1 MSNASKPCIQKSQRR
16 YKAYWEQVSYILLLL
31 DCQMTS
37 LTISMF
43 SVIGIVVFCGPIRTR
58 FVYSMDDL
66 VENGANMMI
75 EVMRQ
80 AFHDLGTLLADHEGK
95 SYKMPKTSF
104 LQFDNCG
111 VNKVR

>member
-1 MSNASKPCIQKSQRR
+1 MLC
-16 YKAYWEQVSYILLLL
+16 
-31 DCQMTS
+31 
-37 LTISMF
+37 
-43 SVIGIVVFCGPIRTR
+43 SVIGIVVVCGPIRTR

-80 AFHDLGTLLADHEGK
+80 AFHDLGALLADYNGK
-95 SYKMPKTSF
+95 SYNMPKTTF

-111 VNKVR
+111 VNKVSITQHYNMFIFIHYIATHVESIHVRISEFTSRKRSF